1 MVADQPRVPLKQD
14 DERMTLVDLVSSNV
28 VDEKI
33 DYLSRLDR
41 KQLKEYF
48 CLKPRD
54 LKNKK
59 RIIIRNFK

>member
-41 KQLKEYF
+41 KQLKE
-48 CLKPRD
+48 
-54 LKNKK
+54 
-59 RIIIRNFK
+59 